1 MFKNMY
7 LSSRNILPVLVSF
20 QWMLTFLDIFSKNI
34 EISNF
39 AKIRPVG
46 AELFQAGIQTDG
58 RTDKQTGSEKDGH
71 DEVNSHFS

>member
-1 MFKNMY
+1 
-7 LSSRNILPVLVSF
+7 
-20 QWMLTFLDIFSKNI
+20 MLTFLDIFSKNI

-58 RTDKQTGSEKDGH
+58 RTDRQTGRRTDWQRERRTWRS
-71 DEVNSHFS
+71 